1 MRLTRH
7 NHRHDGGAHASRR
20 ATDEVRDRFGGLDL
34 PAAFAGTFAAL
45 GAIALL
51 SALATSWLNA
61 YDEQISRSDLVSTTG
76 GAIALG
82 ILVLSGLFGGWVTG
96 RCSRYEG
103 AGNGLLTGLLLILL
117 AVGLA
122 ALAASQ
128 SQEGTSFSLP
138 AWVTEDA
145 TSNAALLGLV
155 IGVAVVL
162 VSTILGGLLGGSWH
176 RRVDRALV
184 RNVEDNDFVPYPDFD
199 RDRQDDR
206 HADRTDADSRT
217 S

>member
-7 NHRHDGGAHASRR
+7 RNGHRNEAARASRH
-20 ATDEVRDRFGGLDL
+20 AVEDVRDRFGGLDL

-45 GAIALL
+45 GAVTLL
-51 SALATSWLNA
+51 TALATSWLNA
-61 YDEQISRSDLVSTTG
+61 YDEQLTRNDLVSTTG
-76 GAIALG
+76 GAIVLG

-103 AGNGLLTGLLLILL
+103 AGNGVLTGLLLILL
-117 AVGLA
+117 AAGLG

-128 SQEGTSFSLP
+128 SQDGTSFSIP

-145 TSNAALLGLV
+145 TTNSALVGLA
-155 IGVAVVL
+155 IALAVTL
-162 VSTILGGLLGGSWH
+162 VSSTIGGLLGSFWH

-184 RNVEDNDFVPYPDFD
+184 RTVEDNDFVPYPDFD
-199 RDRQDDR
+199 RERDRSDVD
-206 HADRTDADSRT
+206 TPT
-217 S
+217 T

>member
-7 NHRHDGGAHASRR
+7 RNEGAHASRH
-20 ATDEVRDRFGGLDL
+20 AVDDVRDRFGGLDL

-45 GAIALL
+45 GAVALL
-51 SALATSWLNA
+51 SALAASWLNA
-61 YDEQISRSDLVSTTG
+61 YDAQLTRSDLVSTTG

-103 AGNGLLTGLLLILL
+103 AGNGVLTGLLLILL
-117 AVGLA
+117 GAGLTS
-122 ALAASQ
+122 LAASQ
-128 SQEGTSFSLP
+128 SQDDTAFSLP
-138 AWVTEDA
+138 SWVTEDA
-145 TSNAALLGLV
+145 TSNSALVGLA
-155 IGVAVVL
+155 IALAVVL
-162 VSTILGGLLGGSWH
+162 VATTIGGLLGSSWH

-199 RDRQDDR
+199 RD
-206 HADRTDADSRT
+206 ADRSDRRDADTRT
-217 S
+217 T